1 MRKKQQDN
9 SDIEILH
16 GSFDNAPWAP
26 TESTDEDVAC
36 TTGSTLFCW
45 LPGNSTSYSFMERSR
60 FATYVG
66 KEEKEFGYPRDF
78 EVRYELLEQLG
89 KGGYGTVYKA
99 RERQTGE
106 MFAVKVLEKEKL
118 DTQQSLDRVRREV
131 LYQSKMGPS
140 LSVAYLHRVFED
152 ADRVCMVMELCTGGP
167 LWARIVDT
175 EVYNEAQV
183 AKIIKAALRAV
194 AQCHARGIIIRD
206 VKPHNF
212 LFLNAREDSPL
223 KLTDFGLGAEFRPDQ
238 IDVENFSER
247 VGTSQYMA
255 PEVVGRL
262 TSWPPVPKYGPK
274 ADVWSVGIMAYQ
286 LLCGRLPFKNAP
298 GKKDFTSA
306 DAFAAITLGALD
318 FENEAWEKLSEFAK
332 SLVRSLL
339 QVETEDRPSARKAL
353 QHQWLRYR
361 AASTL
366 PLGDGLAAD
375 VVVSF
380 DSNALQY
387 LQRFGGYT
395 HLKQAALQAIAP
407 NLDEIQEERKKLS
420 ELFHLEDLT
429 CGWACTSKQKVSP
442 EYLQH
447 ALQEM
452 GHDVQVSEANRILQ
466 SIDVT
471 RRGAVETTGLMAA
484 VTDWQAV
491 QQEPL
496 WDQWVEEAFDK
507 FDTSGNGFLDETSLK
522 AALGSSN
529 SRFAAEAAKHDMSDV
544 DTAKSGV
551 ITFAEFKQML
561 EKDDSELDDYDRR
574 WIDFSQH
581 RTD

>member
-1 MRKKQQDN
+1 VI
-9 SDIEILH
+9 S
-16 GSFDNAPWAP
+16 
-26 TESTDEDVAC
+26 
-36 TTGSTLFCW
+36 
-45 LPGNSTSYSFMERSR
+45 
-60 FATYVG
+60 
-66 KEEKEFGYPRDF
+66 
-78 EVRYELLEQLG
+78 
-89 KGGYGTVYKA
+89 
-99 RERQTGE
+99 
-106 MFAVKVLEKEKL
+106 
-118 DTQQSLDRVRREV
+118 
-131 LYQSKMGPS
+131 
-140 LSVAYLHRVFED
+140 
-152 ADRVCMVMELCTGGP
+152 
-167 LWARIVDT
+167 
-175 EVYNEAQV
+175 
-183 AKIIKAALRAV
+183 
-194 AQCHARGIIIRD
+194 
-206 VKPHNF
+206 
-212 LFLNAREDSPL
+212 
-223 KLTDFGLGAEFRPDQ
+223 
-238 IDVENFSER
+238 
-247 VGTSQYMA
+247 
-255 PEVVGRL
+255 
-262 TSWPPVPKYGPK
+262 
-274 ADVWSVGIMAYQ
+274 
-286 LLCGRLPFKNAP
+286 
-298 GKKDFTSA
+298 
-306 DAFAAITLGALD
+306 
-318 FENEAWEKLSEFAK
+318 
-332 SLVRSLL
+332 
-339 QVETEDRPSARKAL
+339 
-353 QHQWLRYR
+353 
-361 AASTL
+361 
-366 PLGDGLAAD
+366 
-375 VVVSF
+375 
-380 DSNALQY
+380 
-387 LQRFGGYT
+387 
-395 HLKQAALQAIAP
+395 QAIAP